1 MAGMVFA
8 PILRYTRLMYSAS
21 TYRRLLECLLVF
33 VALPVVIFCLKPL
46 GYVLAILWFL
56 MAFCAQV
63 LERHYG
69 WTFKQDWNWKGL
81 DRAAVKRIVIR
92 FIPCAIALLWFT
104 QTVLPEQLFSLP
116 KRSIP
121 MWLLLMALYPP
132 LSILP
137 QEVIYRSFF
146 LRRYTPLVQNQDYVR
161 VLCAL
166 AFGWMHIIM
175 WNWEAVLLS
184 TIGGVLFADTYQR
197 TRSLAAVCF
206 EHALYGCY
214 VFTIGLGYFFYHAN
228 GMR

>member
-1 MAGMVFA
+1 
-8 PILRYTRLMYSAS
+8 MYSAS

-33 VALPVVIFCLKPL
+33 VALPVVIVCLKPL
-46 GYVLAILWFL
+46 GYVIAILWFL
-56 MAFCAQV
+56 MAFCSQV
-63 LERHYG
+63 LQHQYG
-69 WTFKQDWNWKGL
+69 WTFKHDWNMAGL
-81 DRAAVKRIVIR
+81 NRAAMRHIIMR
-92 FIPCAIALLWFT
+92 FIPCAIALTWFT
-104 QTVLPEQLFSLP
+104 YIMVPDQMFNLPQ
-116 KRSIP
+116 KSIGL
-121 MWLLLMALYPP
+121 WLAVMLLYPP

-146 LRRYTPLVQNQDYVR
+146 LRRYTPLVQNEAYVR

-175 WNWEAVLLS
+175 WNWVAVLLS
-184 TIGGVLFADTYQR
+184 AIGGVLFADTYQR

-206 EHALYGCY
+206 EHALYGCF